1 MTVHRPRS
9 LLMRPLRF
17 AAAIAA
23 LLAQSAT
30 AAYALVDRPVRD
42 AIAHVEPAGVSQHP
56 VHSESA
62 CAVCQALQH
71 QATPAARGAAVAV
84 AIRVQPPREELASG
98 PRFAPLDNLP
108 APRPPPIG

>member
-1 MTVHRPRS
+1 
-9 LLMRPLRF
+9 MRPLRF

-42 AIAHVEPAGVSQHP
+42 AVAHVEPAGVSQHP

-71 QATPAARGAAVAV
+71 HATPAAKGVAVAV
-84 AIRVQPPREELASG
+84 AIRVQPPRGDLSCG
-98 PRFAPLDNLP
+98 PILAPLDHLP